1 MKVKDDAF
9 LEGANVVLKRLDQLA
24 EVVEMTLNNEMD
36 ELSKMVS
43 PCMPWLNGSLIH
55 FVRSR

>member
-1 MKVKDDAF
+1 MKAKDNAF

-36 ELSKMVS
+36 ELSKTVG
-43 PCMPWLNGSLIH
+43 PYMPWLNGSLIY